1 MNDERYL
8 SLTQLA
14 KIVGGTSHTVGK
26 TLTGVG
32 LRTNGT
38 PSPMAFSLGLV
49 KQAPT
54 GRGVGYFYLWNE
66 AKTLP
71 YLTGEMNP

>member
-26 TLTGVG
+26 TLTGRG

-38 PSPMAFSLGLV
+38 PSQTAFTLGLV

-54 GRGVGYFYLWNE
+54 GRGAGYFYLWNE
-66 AKTLP
+66 VKTLP
-71 YLTGEMNP
+71 YLTGEKNS

>member
-38 PSPMAFSLGLV
+38 PSQMAFALGMV

-54 GRGVGYFYLWNE
+54 GRGTGYFYLWNE

-71 YLTGEMNP
+71 YLTGETTS

>member
-38 PSPMAFSLGLV
+38 PSQMAFSLGLV